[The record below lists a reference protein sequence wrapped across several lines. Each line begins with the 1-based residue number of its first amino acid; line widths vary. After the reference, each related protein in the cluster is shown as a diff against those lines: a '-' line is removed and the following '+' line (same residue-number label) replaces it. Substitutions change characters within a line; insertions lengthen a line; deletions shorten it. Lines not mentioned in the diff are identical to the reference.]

1 MELTNNL
8 KLLLVQTGPHTNAQA
23 VVDNIENTESIDT
36 AEAWASRYDSYV
48 KEKNLGSW
56 SGVESDI
63 DRDYTPPTVEEL
75 TESLEANAYIAVA
88 PIENEYVT
96 PSVAAVWQL
105 EKYESEAAY
114 NADQY
119 ARDRQAVY
127 PKLEDQLDKIFHD
140 GVDAWKA
147 DIQAIKDAHPKT

>member
-56 SGVESDI
+56 SGEEGDI

-75 TESLEANAYIAVA
+75 TESLEANAYVPAA
-88 PIENEYVT
+88 PI
-96 PSVAAVWQL
+96 PIWQL

-114 NADQY
+114 IANEY
-119 ARDRQAVY
+119 ARDRKAKYDLLNQDEMRFDDTVNSTTTW
-127 PKLEDQLDKIFHD
+127 
-140 GVDAWKA
+140 VDA
-147 DIQAIKDAHPKT
+147 ILAIKAAHPKP

>member
-36 AEAWASRYDSYV
+36 EEAWASRYDSYV

-56 SGVESDI
+56 SGEEGDI
-63 DRDYTPPTVEEL
+63 DRDYTSPTVEEL
-75 TESLEANAYIAVA
+75 TESLEANAY
-88 PIENEYVT
+88 
-96 PSVAAVWQL
+96 VAAPPIPIWQL

-114 NADQY
+114 IAKEY
-119 ARDRQAVY
+119 ARDRKAKYDLLNQDEMRFDDSVNSTTTW
-127 PKLEDQLDKIFHD
+127 
-140 GVDAWKA
+140 VDA
-147 DIQAIKDAHPKT
+147 ILAIKAAHPKP

>member
-8 KLLLVQTGPHTNAQA
+8 KLLLVKTGPHTNAQA

-56 SGVESDI
+56 SGEEGDI

-75 TESLEANAYIAVA
+75 TESLEANAYVPAV
-88 PIENEYVT
+88 PI
-96 PSVAAVWQL
+96 PIWQL

-114 NADQY
+114 NAQQY
-119 ARDRQAVY
+119 ARDRKAKYDLLNQDEMRFDDTVN
-127 PKLEDQLDKIFHD
+127 
-140 GVDAWKA
+140 GTTTWVDA
-147 DIQAIKDAHPKT
+147 ILAIKDAHPKP

>member
-56 SGVESDI
+56 SGEEGDI
-63 DRDYTPPTVEEL
+63 DRDYTAPTVEEL
-75 TESLEANAYIAVA
+75 TESLEANAYVPTA
-88 PIENEYVT
+88 PI
-96 PSVAAVWQL
+96 PIWQL

-114 NADQY
+114 IANEY
-119 ARDRQAVY
+119 ARDRKAKYDLLNQDEMRFDDTVNSTTTW
-127 PKLEDQLDKIFHD
+127 
-140 GVDAWKA
+140 VDA
-147 DIQAIKDAHPKT
+147 ILAIKAAHPKP

>member
-56 SGVESDI
+56 SGEEGDI

-75 TESLEANAYIAVA
+75 TESLEANAYVPAA
-88 PIENEYVT
+88 PI
-96 PSVAAVWQL
+96 PIWQL

-114 NADQY
+114 IANEY
-119 ARDRQAVY
+119 ARDRKAKYDLLNQDEMRFDDSVN
-127 PKLEDQLDKIFHD
+127 
-140 GVDAWKA
+140 GTTTWVDA
-147 DIQAIKDAHPKT
+147 ILAIKAAHPKP

>member
-56 SGVESDI
+56 SGEEGDI
-63 DRDYTPPTVEEL
+63 DRDYTSPTVEEL
-75 TESLEANAYIAVA
+75 TESLEANAYVPAA
-88 PIENEYVT
+88 PI
-96 PSVAAVWQL
+96 PIWQL
-105 EKYESEAAY
+105 EKYESEATY

-119 ARDRQAVY
+119 ARDRKAVY
-127 PKLEDQLDKIFHD
+127 PKLEDQLDNIFHN

-147 DIQAIKDAHPKT
+147 DIQAIKDAHPNHKV